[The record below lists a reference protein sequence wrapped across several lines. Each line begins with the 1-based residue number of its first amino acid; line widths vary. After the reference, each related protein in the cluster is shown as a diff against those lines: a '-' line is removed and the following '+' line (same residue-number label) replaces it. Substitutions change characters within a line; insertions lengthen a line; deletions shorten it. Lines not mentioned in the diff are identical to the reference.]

1 MGSGSGF
8 ALPLSQ
14 RQTLVWSLLREGQ
27 SVATI
32 AETLKTTRQFVNQTK
47 LAAESKL
54 SDALMDAAQANQI
67 QTTKVYPN
75 DGLLLGYHPGL
86 GRRAIITY
94 SSKLGIKVWYWF
106 DKPEEVKDKVF
117 LSQTRAYLFEITKER
132 GLDIEGASRMH
143 PAKLAQLVFSELIP
157 ELKA

>member
-8 ALPLSQ
+8 ASPLSQ
-14 RQTLVWSLLREGQ
+14 KQTLVWSLLKKGH

-32 AETLKTTRQFVNQTK
+32 AEGLKTTRQFVNQTK

-54 SDALMDAAQANQI
+54 SSALMDAAQANQI
-67 QTTKVYPN
+67 QTTKVYPD

-106 DKPEEVKDKVF
+106 DKPEEVTDKEF
-117 LSQTRAYLFEITKER
+117 LNQTRRYLLVISNER
-132 GLDIEGASRMH
+132 GLKIDGASKMH
-143 PAKLAQLVFSELIP
+143 PAKLAQAVFSALIP
-157 ELKA
+157 ELKV